1 MIGRMLLAFSIALAM
16 ADHAVD
22 ALDFAA
28 RCEADKNRIAGRYL
42 ACRHN
47 AIAQGIRGGGLP
59 DFSRCESA
67 FARKWQAAEA
77 KAGAACPTVGDEAAI
92 KAMFDQSASATAS
105 LLAGP
110 LAPGLLFA
118 GYPWIVKQSDFPV
131 GPGPNRFSD
140 RPGDVWV
147 DAEGLHLTISQQS
160 GVWWSTEVI
169 LDANLGYGTY
179 VFHTESRIDTIDAN
193 AVLGLFTWD
202 DLAPP
207 YYREI
212 DFEFTR
218 WGNPAD
224 FDNAQYVVQP
234 FGTPG
239 NLVRFRIDLTDQDK
253 KLTHVLV
260 WSPGQ
265 VGMSTYHGHHLPGAL
280 PASQRISSWTNA
292 GPQVPA
298 PGAENVRMNLWLVS
312 GFPPLSGQRQEVSIT
327 NFLFVP

>member
-1 MIGRMLLAFSIALAM
+1 MIARMVLAVGVALAM
-16 ADHAVD
+16 ADHAVGAFD
-22 ALDFAA
+22 PAA

-42 ACRHN
+42 ACRHS
-47 AIAQGIRGGGLP
+47 AIAKGIRDGGLP
-59 DFSRCESA
+59 DFSRCASA

-77 KAGAACPTVGDEAAI
+77 QAGAACPTVGDEAAI
-92 KAMFDQSASATAS
+92 RAMFDQSAAAAAS

-110 LAPGLLFA
+110 PAPGLLFS
-118 GYPWIVKQSDFPV
+118 GYRWIVKQSDFPV

-140 RPGDVWV
+140 RREDVGV
-147 DAEGLHLTISQQS
+147 DAAGLHLTIAQHG

-179 VFHTESRIDTIDAN
+179 VFHTESRIDTLDAN

-212 DFEFTR
+212 DFEFAR

-224 FDNAQYVVQP
+224 VNNAQYVVQP
-234 FGTPG
+234 YGTPG
-239 NLVRFRIDLTDQDK
+239 NLVRFRVALTDQDK
-253 KLTHVLV
+253 KVTHVLV

-265 VGMSTYHGHHLPGAL
+265 VKMSTYRGHHPPGAL
-280 PASQRISSWTNA
+280 PPYQRISSWTNN
-292 GPQVPA
+292 GPHVPA
-298 PGAENVRMNLWLVS
+298 PGAENVRMNLWLVN
-312 GFPPLSGQRQEVSIT
+312 GVPPLNGQAAAVSIT

>member
-1 MIGRMLLAFSIALAM
+1 MIARIALALVVTVSLS
-16 ADHAVD
+16 DRAVN
-22 ALDFAA
+22 ALDPAA
-28 RCEADKNRIAGRYL
+28 RCEADKNKIAGRYL
-42 ACRHN
+42 ACRHK
-47 AIAQGIRGGGLP
+47 AIATAIRSGGTA
-59 DFSRCESA
+59 DFSRCGSMY
-67 FARKWQAAEA
+67 ARKWQAAEA
-77 KAGAACPTVGDEAAI
+77 RGGAACPTVGDQATM
-92 KAMFDQSASATAS
+92 KALFDQSTTATAGF
-105 LLAGP
+105 LEGP
-110 LAPGLLFA
+110 NGSGLLFA
-118 GYPWIVKQSDFPV
+118 GYRWIVKQSDFPV
-131 GPGPNRFSD
+131 GPGPNRFSN
-140 RPGDVWV
+140 RPEDIWV
-147 DAEGLHLTISQQS
+147 DANGLHLTISQQG

-179 VFHTESRIDTIDAN
+179 VFHTDSRIDTLDAN

-239 NLVRFRIDLTDQDK
+239 NLVRFRIDLSDQDTK
-253 KLTHVLV
+253 VTHVLV

-265 VGMSTYHGHHLPGAL
+265 VEMSTYHGHHLPGAL
-280 PASQRISSWTNA
+280 PPSQRIASWTNN

-298 PGAENVRMNLWLVS
+298 PGAENVRMNLWLVNGS
-312 GFPPLSGQRQEVSIT
+312 PPLNGQPEDVSIT